1 SRCVCVCV
9 CVCVG
14 VGVGDGEKE
23 NKTKKATKKPNHYT
37 ARPLT
42 NTLLQL
48 VSFWVCVCVCTQTE
62 TDDCVGGKRRRMPCQ
77 NRKQTEP
84 ISSARLS
91 AYLDIFIWNA
101 STHVCLDSLYKQA
114 AGNFMSS
121 STIPKY
127 IRNAL
132 ANIAVFFFNF
142 LIEEKRK

>member
-1 SRCVCVCV
+1 MFFFLLFIRLISC
-9 CVCVG
+9 
-14 VGVGDGEKE
+14 EKRIRLLFSPLFSMHYLSPTPRVARAE
-23 NKTKKATKKPNHYT
+23 SKMASPHVEMTSQKA
-37 ARPLT
+37 ARRVK
-42 NTLLQL
+42 NIFNFFFGFFRRH
-48 VSFWVCVCVCTQTE
+48 VSLSPSPQ
-62 TDDCVGGKRRRMPCQ
+62 
-77 NRKQTEP
+77 P

-132 ANIAVFFFNF
+132 A
-142 LIEEKRK
+142 